1 MGRKLHFCWFAGLSL
16 VAAGQALATDPL
28 DAWTVQTNGGSNIL
42 QNVVYGNGLFVAVGS
57 AGWVMTS
64 SDGIQWTAQS
74 SGTSNSLY
82 TLAFGDGRF
91 VAAGNRGTII
101 VSEDGVNWTGID
113 SGTQNPLFGSTY
125 GDGYHVVAGGSNVV
139 VSSDGYVWTN
149 RSSPVL
155 TRAYL
160 NAVVYGGGRFVGVGA
175 GGYAVWSTNTFDWLQ
190 SDSPVGNHFAITHVN
205 GLFVA
210 TGGGFVR
217 FAEIGTSSNGMHWY
231 SQSLATFA
239 SLVDVAYGNG
249 RFVAV
254 GLFLTFPPPAGPEYL
269 FESRDGLEWTAR
281 TFPTPV
287 AVYGLTYAQ
296 SHFYAV
302 GSAETVLRS
311 GSFAKACLQLAGP
324 PGTNGLELRISGEIG
339 RPYRLQASPEAD
351 GTNWQ
356 DLLLFTNPIDPDT
369 VVTDPRANRFSRR
382 FYRVVSP

>member
-1 MGRKLHFCWFAGLSL
+1 MGRKLYGCWFVVLSL
-16 VAAGQALATDPL
+16 VAAGQAATDPL
-28 DAWTVQTNGGSNIL
+28 GTWTLQTSDGTNIL
-42 QNVVYGNGLFVAVGS
+42 QNVVYGNGLFVAVGT

-64 SDGIQWTAQS
+64 SDGTLWSPQS

-82 TLAFGDGRF
+82 TVAFGRGLF

-101 VSEDGVNWTGID
+101 VSEDGVTWTGID

-125 GDGYHVVAGGSNVV
+125 GDGYHVVVGGSNIV
-139 VSSDGYVWTN
+139 VSSDGYVWNN
-149 RSSPVL
+149 RESPVL

-160 NAVVYGGGRFVGVGA
+160 NAVAYGGGRFVAVGA
-175 GGYAVWSTNTFDWLQ
+175 GGYAVWSENTLDWLQ
-190 SDSPVGNHFAITHVN
+190 SESPVGNHFAITHAN

-217 FAEIGTSSNGMHWY
+217 FAEIATSSNGVHWY

-249 RFVAV
+249 QFVAV

-287 AVYGLTYAQ
+287 AIYGLTYAQ
-296 SHFYAV
+296 SRFHAV

-311 GSFAKACLQLAGP
+311 GSYAEACLQLGGP

-339 RPYRLQASPEAD
+339 RPYRLQASPDAD

-356 DLLLFTNPIDPDT
+356 DLLLFTNPMDTET
-369 VVTDPRANRFSRR
+369 VVTDPRASRFSRR